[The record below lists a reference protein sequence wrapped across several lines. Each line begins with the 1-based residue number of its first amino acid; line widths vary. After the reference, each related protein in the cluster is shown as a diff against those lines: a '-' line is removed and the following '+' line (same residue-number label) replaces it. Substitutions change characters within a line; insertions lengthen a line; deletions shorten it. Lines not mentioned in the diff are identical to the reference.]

1 MLRRGWGV
9 AEEPWRNSATKRS
22 HLAAFKCA
30 SANACLNATVEV
42 AVASIMDKTTLSGT
56 GVCTEGF
63 AGFLCS
69 HCAEGFSTSQTGG
82 TVEACSPCDSSA
94 EVMQAVAWVLV
105 FIVGII
111 VGLALALWL
120 AQRPATDT
128 ADKLG
133 QLSEVQAEAK
143 ILFGNTNR
151 FLADT
156 DVRYLACG
164 RLV

>member
-1 MLRRGWGV
+1 MYTPHTHSISACSFHHSRQLFQFLYQLATLTPRR
-9 AEEPWRNSATKRS
+9 PWNTS
-22 HLAAFKCA
+22 
-30 SANACLNATVEV
+30 
-42 AVASIMDKTTLSGT
+42 
-56 GVCTEGF
+56 
-63 AGFLCS
+63 S
-69 HCAEGFSTSQTGG
+69 HCVEGFSTSQTGG
-82 TVEACSPCDSSA
+82 TVEACSPCDSGA

-120 AQRPATDT
+120 AQRPQTDT

-133 QLSEVQAEAK
+133 QLSEVQADAK